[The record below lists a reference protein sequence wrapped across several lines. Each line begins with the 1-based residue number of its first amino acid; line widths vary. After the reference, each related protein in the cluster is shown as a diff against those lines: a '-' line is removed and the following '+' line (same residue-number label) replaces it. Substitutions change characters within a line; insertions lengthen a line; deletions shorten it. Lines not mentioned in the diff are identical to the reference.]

1 MHTQTKHN
9 DTMDTD
15 IKDLWHTVTGR
26 RSDNGEPIT
35 GYKGCW
41 YIMPVH
47 AVDLHDI
54 YRVDEINVEKK
65 Q

>member
-1 MHTQTKHN
+1 
-9 DTMDTD
+9 MDTD

-26 RSDNGEPIT
+26 RSDNGEPVT